1 MKEFICDKI
10 PRILKNKKILE
21 KKLNII
27 IENFEKQITIQGKPE
42 HEYIAEKVIEAL
54 ELGFPLSVALGIK
67 EQDYEIEVLNI
78 KEYTK
83 RKDLRSVR
91 ARIIGKNGRT
101 LKTLGNLTSCFFE
114 LKDNVVG
121 IIGDP
126 EQISNAREAII
137 SLIRGAKQANVYSY
151 LEKHHVGPIY
161 DFGLKDPKN
170 KF

>member
-1 MKEFICDKI
+1 MKDFICDKI
-10 PRILKNKKILE
+10 PRIIQNKKILE
-21 KKLNII
+21 KKLNIKI
-27 IENFEKQITIQGKPE
+27 VNSGKQITIQGEPE
-42 HEYIAEKVIEAL
+42 DEYIAEKVIEAI

-67 EQDYEIEVLNI
+67 EQDYEIEILNI
-78 KEYTK
+78 KNYTK

-91 ARIIGKNGRT
+91 ARIIGKSGRT

-114 LKDNVVG
+114 LKDNIVG
-121 IIGDP
+121 IIGDA

-151 LEKHHVGPIY
+151 LEKHHAKPIY

>member
-21 KKLNII
+21 KKLNIR
-27 IENFEKQITIQGKPE
+27 IENSGKNITIQGKPE
-42 HEYIAEKVIEAL
+42 NEYIAEKVIEAL

-67 EQDYEIEVLNI
+67 EQDYELEALNI

-91 ARIIGKNGRT
+91 ARIIGKKGRT

-121 IIGDP
+121 VIGDP
-126 EQISNAREAII
+126 EQISNARKAII

-151 LEKHHVGPIY
+151 LEKYHVEPVY
-161 DFGLKDPKN
+161 DFGLKDLKN